1 MAFHASCLTKCPRQ
15 PREVDTILI
24 FIGFRRE
31 LPPNTQLVRGRVK
44 LNWSSESKLRAL
56 SLSTPRCGWTARK
69 GLGCNNETDLRG
81 KCCPAGWGGGSG
93 RPPLGR
99 DGGTDRTDGGGL
111 PEVRGSV
118 ERTHSASALLI
129 PGCFPISFL

>member
-1 MAFHASCLTKCPRQ
+1 MYTTAFHASYLTKCPRQ
-15 PREVDTILI
+15 PREVDTNLI

-56 SLSTPRCGWTARK
+56 SLPTPRCGWTAGK
-69 GLGCNNETDLRG
+69 GLSCNNETDPRG
-81 KCCPAGWGGGSG
+81 KCCPAGWGGRSG

-99 DGGTDRTDGGGL
+99 DGGDRQDGWRRASRSQRKSGAD
-111 PEVRGSV
+111 
-118 ERTHSASALLI
+118 SASALLK
-129 PGCFPISFL
+129 PGCC